1 MVPNRKERTED
12 LCNCDTVLHVPN
24 ITLAVPDD
32 VLRRAKIHA
41 AEQGTSVSE
50 LVRQYLISLAG
61 RDEEFARLRGLQD
74 AVLARL
80 QDDPEFVFSASQRR
94 RRDEIHDR
102 AASRES

>member
-1 MVPNRKERTED
+1 M
-12 LCNCDTVLHVPN
+12 LHVPN